1 MRICLAMLCGVIVL
15 AACGAPATHTPGSTA
30 PTSTSALPPTGISS
44 PNPQPSQGGQI
55 TVVCQNAPSDSSA
68 INSAIASSVKGDEI
82 VISGQCL
89 INQTIK
95 LLGDRSY
102 SGMSRTG
109 TVLKQ
114 ADGANLVAL
123 LASDSFLDNLTYTGA
138 PVSIRHLKLDGNS
151 ANNTGTPT
159 AGIIMRSWLSV
170 IEDVYITDMS
180 GDGLRLTNKSANG
193 TELKTT
199 QVNGRISGNFIEKSG
214 RYGIYVEDSQNN
226 TVTDWTLS
234 DNWIGES
241 GVDGIHLEDA
251 AGWMIERNNI
261 YREHQN
267 AIYAERIYG
276 TSISDNYIGGFG
288 ETKEAGTWYGIFTTV
303 QGGAASTI
311 SGNRIFN
318 HGANQNGNN
327 NPGATY
333 RYLALTTVN
342 YGVGLVTI
350 NGNTIR
356 GTNSPNEV
364 GLYYSSG
371 GSHPLIVTSF
381 GNIVEDVNTQKVID
395 GSVTLSNGY

>member
-1 MRICLAMLCGVIVL
+1 MRIESPIIFGAIILS
-15 AACGAPATHTPGSTA
+15 ACSAPATPASGTFTL
-30 PTSTSALPPTGISS
+30 TSTVAPRPAGISS
-44 PNPQPSQGGQI
+44 PMQQSSQGGQI
-55 TVVCQNAPSDSSA
+55 AVLCQNTPSDAST
-68 INSAIASSVKGDEI
+68 INSAIGSSAIGDEI

-95 LLGDRSY
+95 LLGNRSY
-102 SGMSRTG
+102 SGTSRTG

-114 ADGANLVAL
+114 ADGANLAAL
-123 LASDSFLDNLTYTGA
+123 LASDSFLDNLEWTGS
-138 PVSIRHLKLDGNS
+138 PVSVRHLKLDGNS
-151 ANNTGTPT
+151 ANNTGAQT

-170 IEDVYITDMS
+170 VEDVYITDMS
-180 GDGLRLTNKSANG
+180 SDGLRLTNKSANG
-193 TELKTT
+193 TGLKTT

-214 RYGIYVEDSQNN
+214 RYDIYVEDSQNA
-226 TVTDWTLS
+226 VTDWTLS

-241 GVDGIHLEDA
+241 GVDDIHLEDA

-261 YREHQN
+261 YRAHQN
-267 AIYAERIYG
+267 AIYADRVFG

-288 ETKEAGTWYGIFTTV
+288 ETKQGGVWYGIYATV

-318 HGANQNGNN
+318 HGINQNGNN

-333 RYLALTTVN
+333 RYLGLTAVN
-342 YGVGLVTI
+342 YGVGLVSI

-356 GTNSPNEV
+356 GTNSANEI

-371 GSHPLIVTSF
+371 GSHPLIATSF
-381 GNIVEDVNTQKVID
+381 GNIVEDVNTQRVID
-395 GSVTLSNGY
+395 GNVTLSQGY